1 MRCPTQLSYN
11 TSGEPKPFH
20 GPTRLWGVPQQRTI
34 PAVAPL
40 YYGYFLHSTPE
51 YPGQHASRASP
62 ASKTLENFRKLK
74 FSMQTRGEYGRWIA
88 LRCPARLTYPPQ
100 PRLLDVLQS
109 AGRAQADRR
118 CRIVVRYL
126 HLISSQSVHCRG
138 PLFGPQK
145 NNGVPRPAALRRWGG
160 AERRYAQARSLS
172 TSEPHGSPSLPYLSH
187 KRYATTPRKKPL
199 RPPRSR

>member
-1 MRCPTQLSYN
+1 MNYGGWRLQRFSVWL
-11 TSGEPKPFH
+11 
-20 GPTRLWGVPQQRTI
+20 TRLTSATHNAYSER
-34 PAVAPL
+34 
-40 YYGYFLHSTPE
+40 
-51 YPGQHASRASP
+51 
-62 ASKTLENFRKLK
+62 
-74 FSMQTRGEYGRWIA
+74 
-88 LRCPARLTYPPQ
+88 LRQAFMKPWFAWVNIIVNRYRSPARLTYPPH

-118 CRIVVRYL
+118 RRIVIRYL
-126 HLISSQSVHCRG
+126 HLISSHSVHCRG

-199 RPPRSR
+199 RPPR